1 MATSLNG
8 MPIADPFDFNATLE
22 RLGSH
27 RRSANGTLMVDYF
40 QTAPKYSIKL
50 QWRLLTSAERSLIQ
64 TELNNCI
71 TAPRTLVLPDGRSFS
86 VVLDMNTDVTET
98 IIREP
103 TGYRY
108 GLSVSLLEA

>member
-1 MATSLNG
+1 MATTLNG
-8 MPIADPFDFNATLE
+8 TSIADPFEFSATLE

-40 QTAPKYSIKL
+40 QTAPKYNIKI
-50 QWRLLTSAERSLIQ
+50 QWRLLTSSERALIQ

-71 TAPRTLVLPDGRSFS
+71 VSAKTLVLPDGRSFS
-86 VVLDMNTDVTET
+86 VILDMNTDVTET
-98 IIREP
+98 IIRDAV
-103 TGYRY
+103 GYKY